1 MDTQTTLIEV
11 LTQPVVMLSMLAV
24 LIALAVAVKMHLS
37 EAKKADL
44 VAAKP
49 LCLNEEQT
57 RSVTIRKRNRPTR
70 VIVRMP
76 AAYATDDEMNMWADT
91 VAPRIGEG
99 FQATEVRV
107 IPQGFGRKA
116 MYEITFA
123 KLGSLR

>member
-116 MYEITFA
+116 MYEVTFA

>member
-11 LTQPVVMLSMLAV
+11 LTQPVVMLVMLAV
-24 LIALAVAVKMHLS
+24 LIALTIAVKMHLS

-57 RSVTIRKRNRPTR
+57 RSVTMRRRNRPTR

-76 AAYATDDEMNMWADT
+76 AAYATDDEVNMWADT

-116 MYEITFA
+116 MYEVTFA
-123 KLGSLR
+123 KLGNLR

>member
-91 VAPRIGEG
+91 VAPRVGEG

>member
-1 MDTQTTLIEV
+1 MNTQPTLMEI
-11 LTQPVVMLSMLAV
+11 LSQPVVMLTV
-24 LIALAVAVKMHLS
+24 LGVLVALAVAVKVRLD

-57 RSVTIRKRNRPTR
+57 RLVTMRRRSRPKRA
-70 VIVRMP
+70 IIRMP
-76 AAYATDDEMNMWADT
+76 AAYATDDEVNMWADT

-99 FQATEVRV
+99 FQAADVRV
-107 IPQGFGRKA
+107 IPQGIGRKA
-116 MYEITFA
+116 MYEVTFT